1 MKWRSGEE
9 GELTQGMDR
18 MEPEADG
25 DKGRCVVE
33 CGLHWVHVGPGEGGG
48 VVGLVVEAVNLEMI
62 HFT

>member
-1 MKWRSGEE
+1 
-9 GELTQGMDR
+9 MDR

>member
-1 MKWRSGEE
+1 
-9 GELTQGMDR
+9 MDR

-48 VVGLVVEAVNLEMI
+48 VVGLVVEAVNLETEDKM
-62 HFT
+62 TR